1 MMQAFDTVTIDEL
14 VALPPTIF
22 GIIRWKNIS
31 VDFLQILHAIS
42 VMGKNTKDELEA
54 CLKLRNTCGHP
65 NSHRIGEHRVTSHV
79 ETLILNVFSNFV
91 I

>member
-1 MMQAFDTVTIDEL
+1 
-14 VALPPTIF
+14 
-22 GIIRWKNIS
+22 
-31 VDFLQILHAIS
+31 
-42 VMGKNTKDELEA
+42 MGKNTKDELEA